1 MRTPSE
7 FASGHITGAVNL
19 DIQSADF
26 AQGAAT
32 LDPARNYAIYCH
44 SGNRSKA
51 AMAAM
56 GQAGFTHL
64 FDLAG
69 GITAWQ
75 SSGGQ
80 VVTN

>member
-1 MRTPSE
+1 M
-7 FASGHITGAVNL
+7 
-19 DIQSADF
+19 
-26 AQGAAT
+26 AT
-32 LDPARNYAIYCH
+32 
-44 SGNRSKA
+44 
-51 AMAAM
+51 M